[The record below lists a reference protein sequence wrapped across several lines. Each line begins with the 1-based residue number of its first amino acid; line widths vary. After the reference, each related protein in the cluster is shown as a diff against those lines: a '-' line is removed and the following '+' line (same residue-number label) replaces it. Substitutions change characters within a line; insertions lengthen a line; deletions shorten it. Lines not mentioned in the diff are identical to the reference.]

1 MNYGIVA
8 EFNPFHNGHKYLVD
22 TLKSNGENTVTVVMS
37 ESFVQRGEC
46 ACVSPYTRTKMALQ
60 CGADL
65 VLSLPVP
72 FATASAERFALGGL
86 SVLGGLGCVDA
97 LGFGAECGDAELL
110 KKCAEILVSDQLS
123 EALEK
128 YLSGGVSFPVARQ
141 KAVEEISGREMAE
154 IISSPNN
161 ILGVEYIKAINKL
174 GLNMDVKPVTRKG
187 VAHDSNQSNGVFC
200 SASAIREMLETQST
214 FEDFLPEEALE
225 LLKEEIR
232 NQKAPADYKR
242 LEAAILYKL
251 RSMSVEDFRELPD
264 VSEGLEYRILDAVK
278 SALSLEEIVEKVKT
292 KRYTHSRIRRIIVC
306 ALLGIKKEDVLK
318 PVPFIRVLGFN
329 ENGAKI
335 LKKAKETATL
345 PIITKSSEIN
355 SLDEC
360 AKRFFELE
368 CFARDM
374 LSMALPVRDEFGKE
388 MTDKLIVLNNF

>member
-8 EFNPFHNGHKYLVD
+8 EFNPLHNGHKYLIDAV
-22 TLKSNGENTVTVVMS
+22 KNNGENTVTVVMS

-46 ACVSPYTRTKMALQ
+46 ACVSPYARTKMALR

-72 FATASAERFALGGL
+72 YATASAERFALGGV

-97 LGFGAECGDAELL
+97 LAFGSENNNIEML
-110 KKCAEILVSDQLS
+110 KKCADVLVSDTLS

-128 YLSGGVSFPVARQ
+128 YLNDGVSFPVARQ
-141 KAVEEISGREMAE
+141 KAVEEISSKE
-154 IISSPNN
+154 IADILSSPNN

-174 GLNMDVKPVTRKG
+174 GLNMDIFPLTRKG
-187 VAHDSNQSNGVFC
+187 VTHDSEEVNGDFC
-200 SASAIREMLETQST
+200 SASAVRRIIEAGGDCRR
-214 FEDFLPEEALE
+214 FLP
-225 LLKEEIR
+225 KESYDILAQEI
-232 NQKAPADYKR
+232 NKNKAPAKQLN
-242 LEAAILYKL
+242 LEAAIIYKL

-264 VSEGLEYRILDAVK
+264 VSEGLEYRLFDAVK
-278 SALSLEEIVEKVKT
+278 TSSYLEEILEKVKT

-306 ALLGIKKEDVLK
+306 AFLGIKKEDVLA

-345 PIITKSSEIN
+345 PIVTKSSEIN
-355 SLDEC
+355 SLGED
-360 AKRFFELE
+360 AKRVFGLE

-374 LSMALPVRDEFGKE
+374 LSLALPVRDEFGEE
-388 MTDKLIVLNNF
+388 MTDKLIVL